1 MLQPG
6 KIGNVARPRT
16 RGAQE
21 DKMTAASPEAPS
33 ARSIKPESSP
43 ERPKQADVVVLGAGM
58 AGLTAARAL
67 ADGGARVIVVEA
79 RDRIGGRVYTLR
91 DFAEAPVEAGA
102 EFIHGSRAATF
113 TAVRTAGLRTQ
124 PVRHRYLWA
133 HLGQS
138 TQWFPVQ
145 LLYPDT
151 WPSLSIMWTL
161 RRQRGQDTSAAS
173 FIETKGYRGRGREL
187 ARLTM
192 SGHLPGSPEQIG
204 IHGLVAD
211 GVLRLD
217 EGLNHRVLDGYDRL
231 PQQAAA
237 GLDIRLERRVARISW
252 GPEGVQVTTR
262 GGEAFAGRTAISSL
276 PHGVLAS
283 GAVTFDPG
291 LPESKV
297 RAIKRIAT
305 GAVAKVLLRFDERF
319 WPRRMAQLVCGTGP
333 VTIYWATS
341 FGTDGPPVLS
351 AYATG
356 PRAEAL
362 SEAGPDKAPDV
373 VLDDLERVF
382 PRARPRSRVR
392 DVRFVDWLTDPN
404 AYGGYTYLPPG
415 AVGARAALAAADTGP
430 LLWAGSATMWHP
442 MSDTVEAAYLSGL
455 RAARQASA
463 ILLQSR
469 LVGP

>member
-1 MLQPG
+1 
-6 KIGNVARPRT
+6 
-16 RGAQE
+16 
-21 DKMTAASPEAPS
+21 MTAAGPEAPS
-33 ARSIKPESSP
+33 AQTAKNVPAP
-43 ERPKQADVVVLGAGM
+43 ERPSQADVIVLGAGM

-67 ADGGARVIVVEA
+67 ADGGAQVVVIEA
-79 RDRIGGRVYTLR
+79 RDRIGGRVHTLR
-91 DFAEAPVEAGA
+91 DFTEAPVEAGA
-102 EFIHGSRAATF
+102 EFIHGSGAATL
-113 TAVRTAGLRTQ
+113 TAVRAAGLRTQ
-124 PVRHRYLWA
+124 PVHLRYLWA
-133 HLGQS
+133 HLGPR
-138 TQWFPVQ
+138 TQWFPAH

-151 WPSLSIMWTL
+151 WPSLSITWAL
-161 RRQRGQDTSAAS
+161 RHQRGEDTSAAS

-187 ARLTM
+187 ARLTT

-217 EGLNHRVLDGYDRL
+217 EGLNHRVLDGYDLL
-231 PQQAAA
+231 PQQVAA

-252 GPEGVQVTTR
+252 GPEGVEVTTR
-262 GGEAFAGRTAISSL
+262 GGETFTGRSAISSL

-283 GAVTFDPG
+283 GAVTFDPA

-297 RAIKRIAT
+297 GAINRIAT
-305 GAVAKVLLRFDERF
+305 GAVAKVLLRFEERF

-333 VTIYWATS
+333 VTIYWPTS

-382 PRARPRSRVR
+382 PRAQPRRWVR
-392 DVRFVDWLTDPN
+392 DARFVDWLTDPN
-404 AYGGYTYLPPG
+404 ACGGYTYLPPG

-430 LLWAGSATMWHP
+430 LLWAGSATMWEP

-455 RAARQASA
+455 RAARQAST
-463 ILLQSR
+463 ILINAR
-469 LVGP
+469 LPPRS